1 MKILHIDETFHP
13 SFGYQLNSLAKYESK
28 AGNEVYVLTSCY
40 EKLHPAFK
48 FTSDNKNLP
57 QYDEEYSKANN
68 VHIIRTEVYKYVSG
82 RAIYNLKKLFN
93 KIDEISPDVVMVH
106 QVETFAAIMY
116 VLKGYHKK
124 YPTIFDSHMLSMATA
139 NKHVKIYNF
148 LYRRFITSKIN
159 KNKLKVVRTQKDN
172 YVIKTLGISEKNS
185 PFISFGTDLMLFSP
199 NEESRKEFRKQNN
212 ISQDAFVVVYTGK
225 MDKAKGGLLLAEALE
240 KKFEIKNGREIVF
253 VVVGNIYDNEYGNKV
268 KALFENSEN
277 RVIRFPTQ
285 KYVDLPKFYQAA
297 DLNVYAKQCSLSF
310 YDAQACGVP
319 VVSEDNNINVER
331 NSNRNGLCFKAG
343 DVDDFREKIDY
354 FYSLS
359 AEEYLQYRENAV
371 KYIVENFNY
380 ADISAKYDEYLKLAI
395 TNFNNKK
402 NKEKEND

>member
-1 MKILHIDETFHP
+1 MRILHIDETFHP
-13 SFGYQLNSLAKYESK
+13 SFGYQLNSLSKYEAK
-28 AGNEVYVLTSCY
+28 AGNEVYIITSCY
-40 EKLHPAFK
+40 EKLHPAFS
-48 FTSDNKNLP
+48 FTKDNKRLME
-57 QYDEEYSKANN
+57 YDEAFAKQNN
-68 VHIIRTEVYKYVSG
+68 VSIIRTEVKKFISG
-82 RAIYNLKKLFN
+82 RAIYNLKKLFK

-116 VLKGYHKK
+116 ILKGYYKK
-124 YPTIFDSHMLSMATA
+124 YPTVFDSHMLSMATA
-139 NKHVKIYNF
+139 NKYVKIYNF
-148 LYRRFITSKIN
+148 LYKIFVTSKIN
-159 KNKLKVVRTQKDN
+159 KNQLKVVRTQQDN
-172 YVIKTLGISEKNS
+172 YVIKTLGISEKYS
-185 PFISFGTDLMLFSP
+185 PFISFGTDLMLFSS
-199 NEESRKEFRKQNN
+199 NEVSRKEFRKQNN

-225 MDKAKGGLLLAEALE
+225 MDKAKGGLLLAEALK

-268 KALFENSEN
+268 KELFENSEN

-310 YDAQACGVP
+310 YDAQACGLP

-331 NSNRNGLCFKAG
+331 NSNGNGLCFKSG

-359 AEEYLQYRENAV
+359 NQEYLQYSENAV

-395 TNFNNKK
+395 TKFNNKK
-402 NKEKEND
+402 NKENVK